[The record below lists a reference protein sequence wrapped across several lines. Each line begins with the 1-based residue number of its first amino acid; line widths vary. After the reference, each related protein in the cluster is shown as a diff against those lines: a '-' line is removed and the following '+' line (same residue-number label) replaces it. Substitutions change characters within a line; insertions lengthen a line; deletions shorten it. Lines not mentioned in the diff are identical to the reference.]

1 MNSKIFILGL
11 GAQKSGT
18 TWLHQQLTHSPDT
31 NMGELKEYKALR
43 NQETTIIKQI
53 KSWRKDNKKLFKAL
67 GKNTNPS
74 FSEFLQLTSSQKQ
87 ILMTIKNKYYFQYF
101 QSIAEES
108 DTIKATGDISP
119 HYSVLNQRTLRRAK
133 KKLEKYG
140 FDVKLIYL
148 MRDPVER
155 VWSQLRMIRRKQTN
169 RLICNHA
176 TEAESLEAY
185 FAIDRFARNTR
196 YEKTVTVIE
205 KVFDP
210 ADIFYDFYENL
221 FNEST
226 LSRLSQFLQ
235 ITLSDPAFK
244 TKINASP
251 KNEELSLELR
261 EKIANEYKD
270 TYTKMIKKFGH
281 PLYDFWPNARLIH

>member
-1 MNSKIFILGL
+1 MNRKIFILGL
-11 GAQKSGT
+11 GAQKAGT
-18 TWLHQQLTHSPDT
+18 TWLHQELNRSPDT

-43 NQETTIIKQI
+43 NPEETIIKQI
-53 KSWRKDNKKLFKAL
+53 KGWRKDKKRLMQAL
-67 GKNTNPS
+67 GMNQNPS
-74 FSEFLQLTSSQKQ
+74 FPEFLQLSSNQKQ
-87 ILMTIKNKYYFQYF
+87 ILMSVKNKYYFQYF
-101 QSIAEES
+101 QSLVRE
-108 DTIKATGDISP
+108 DNTVKATGDISP
-119 HYSVLNQRTLRRAK
+119 HYCILNQRTLRHAK

-196 YEKTVTVIE
+196 YEKTVSVIE

-221 FNEST
+221 FKRST

-235 ITLSDPAFK
+235 ITLSDPDFK
-244 TKINASP
+244 TKINSSP

-261 EKIANEYKD
+261 EKMANEYKD
-270 TYTKMIKKFGH
+270 TYTIMIKKFGDS
-281 PLYDFWPNARLIH
+281 LYDFWPNARLIH